1 MAKEENIYSKYNT
14 HEHGLSDAEAQK
26 RLEENGKNIF
36 PVGKQ
41 KSVLLILLNQFKS
54 AIIIILNYIICR
66 NNFVFNHWLI
76 CKSNFHWR
84 SNCY

>member
-1 MAKEENIYSKYNT
+1 M
-14 HEHGLSDAEAQK
+14 
-26 RLEENGKNIF
+26 F

-66 NNFVFNHWLI
+66 NNFVFNHWRI

>member
-14 HEHGLSDAEAQK
+14 HEHGLSDAEAKK

-41 KSVLLILLNQFKS
+41 KV
-54 AIIIILNYIICR
+54 Y
-66 NNFVFNHWLI
+66 
-76 CKSNFHWR
+76 
-84 SNCY
+84 Y